1 LRAVLISFEILTE
14 VLLITVISMRFGR
27 PAQIF
32 TAVSGALFLIAVFTH
47 LGTKGGIPGV
57 NDFTT
62 NISNSLVRGSIKS
75 IMIKS
80 ESMWAKT
87 VRQRHEI
94 RTQFGD
100 MGL

>member
-1 LRAVLISFEILTE
+1 
-14 VLLITVISMRFGR
+14 MRFGR

-47 LGTKGGIPGV
+47 LGTNGGIPGV
-57 NDFTT
+57 NDFTAH
-62 NISNSLVRGSIKS
+62 ISNSLVRGSIKS
-75 IMIKS
+75 IMVKS

-87 VRQRHEI
+87 VMQRHEI